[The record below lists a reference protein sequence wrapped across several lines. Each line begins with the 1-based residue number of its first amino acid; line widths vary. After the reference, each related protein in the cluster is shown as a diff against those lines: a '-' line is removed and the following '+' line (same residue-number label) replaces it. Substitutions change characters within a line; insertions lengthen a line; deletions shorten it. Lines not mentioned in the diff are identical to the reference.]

1 MPDFAQRRTTMVDT
15 QVRTNDVTRYPV
27 IAAMLHV
34 PRECFVPEARREV
47 AYKGEN
53 LDLAPGRVLLEPRT
67 FAKMI
72 DALGLRTT
80 DLVLDLG
87 CGLGYSAAV
96 LARMAQA
103 VVAVEP
109 DPTMAAEAERRLA
122 AQGVDNAAVVH
133 ADLTVG
139 APAQGPYDAIVI
151 NGAIGV
157 LPDAI
162 ADQLAEG
169 GRIAALWRDD
179 PHALGLGASGLGC
192 PNGSGMGVAR
202 LGYKIDGRINWR
214 YAFNAHAPVL
224 PGLAKTEG
232 FVL

>member
-72 DALGLRTT
+72 DALDLRTT

-109 DPTMAAEAERRLA
+109 DPAMAAEAERRLA

-133 ADLTVG
+133 ADLVTLTEELLSSNTWAGDGIRSIEHWLQVFVG
-139 APAQGPYDAIVI
+139 LSPA
-151 NGAIGV
+151 N
-157 LPDAI
+157 
-162 ADQLAEG
+162 
-169 GRIAALWRDD
+169 AAAVR
-179 PHALGLGASGLGC
+179 
-192 PNGSGMGVAR
+192 
-202 LGYKIDGRINWR
+202 
-214 YAFNAHAPVL
+214 
-224 PGLAKTEG
+224 
-232 FVL
+232 

>member
-27 IAAMLHV
+27 IAAMLQV
-34 PRECFVPEARREV
+34 PRENFVPDARREV
-47 AYKGEN
+47 AYSGEN
-53 LDLAPGRVLLEPRT
+53 VEIAPGRVLLEPRT
-67 FAKMI
+67 FAKLI
-72 DALGLRTT
+72 DAL
-80 DLVLDLG
+80 DLKAGDLAMDLG

-96 LARMAQA
+96 LARMVQA
-103 VVAVEP
+103 VVAIEP
-109 DPTMAAEAERRLA
+109 DPDMAAQAERRLA
-122 AQGVDNAAVVH
+122 AQGADNVAVVN
-133 ADLTVG
+133 AGLAEG
-139 APAQGPYDAIVI
+139 APAHGPYDAILV

-179 PHALGLGASGLGC
+179 TDPAGRGRSGL
-192 PNGSGMGVAR
+192 GVAR
-202 LGYKIDGRINWR
+202 LGYKIDGLINWR

-224 PGLAKTEG
+224 PGLAKIEG

>member
-34 PRECFVPEARREV
+34 PRENFVPDARREV
-47 AYKGEN
+47 AYSGEN
-53 LDLAPGRVLLEPRT
+53 VEIAPGRVLLEPRT
-67 FAKMI
+67 FAKLI
-72 DALGLRTT
+72 DVLELASD

-96 LARMAQA
+96 LSRIVQA
-103 VVAVEP
+103 VVAIEP
-109 DPTMAAEAERRLA
+109 DPELAAQAERRLA
-122 AQGVDNAAVVH
+122 AVGADNVAVVNAAFSE
-133 ADLTVG
+133 G
-139 APAQGPYDAIVI
+139 APAQGPYDAIVV

-162 ADQLAEG
+162 AEQLAEG

-179 PHALGLGASGLGC
+179 THAAGHGR
-192 PNGSGMGVAR
+192 SGMGVAR

-224 PGLAKTEG
+224 PGLARIEG